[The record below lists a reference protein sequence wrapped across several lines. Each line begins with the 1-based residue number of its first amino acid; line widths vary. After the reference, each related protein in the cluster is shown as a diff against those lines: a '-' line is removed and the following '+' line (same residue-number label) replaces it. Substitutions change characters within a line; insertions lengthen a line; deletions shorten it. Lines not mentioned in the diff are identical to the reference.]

1 MEIENFKLI
10 DFFNQNR
17 SLIDNYVVALRYVK
31 PIKTKREVFQM
42 KMKHVELIKQTI
54 GSGNDRDLIKIVSKV
69 QKCSEDEVLE
79 MQIIQFFG
87 IINSI
92 KEQLMTIVRA
102 EENGLTPSD
111 VNMKWEQV
119 GGSERMEKFGIINTL
134 DKLTGKKPHL
144 HKVYLN
150 MKYSEIFT
158 ILLKWKTEAE
168 IQKEMNQIKTK

>member
-1 MEIENFKLI
+1 M
-10 DFFNQNR
+10 
-17 SLIDNYVVALRYVK
+17 
-31 PIKTKREVFQM
+31 PII
-42 KMKHVELIKQTI
+42 H
-54 GSGNDRDLIKIVSKV
+54 
-69 QKCSEDEVLE
+69 
-79 MQIIQFFG
+79 FFG

-92 KEQLMTIVRA
+92 KEQLMTIVSA

-144 HKVYLN
+144 HKIYLN